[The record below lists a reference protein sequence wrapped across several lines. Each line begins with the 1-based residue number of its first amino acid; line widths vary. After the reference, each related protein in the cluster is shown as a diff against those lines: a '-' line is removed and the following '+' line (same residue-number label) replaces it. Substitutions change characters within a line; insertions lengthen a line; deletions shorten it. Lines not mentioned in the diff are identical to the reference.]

1 MGFFQPIHL
10 PRLSARWATV
20 LLNLVALTY
29 STNTVFVKSI
39 EEAPAKP
46 IPSLA
51 CLVRF
56 LIATVAL
63 GVLSQLFTSKPK
75 AAPVA
80 EKGFSKETRAG
91 ARETSQVLNKAET
104 QISEGTPRNRRA
116 SRELPLRSREELGDL
131 FEIPLDSSKGIR
143 SSPRLSPFGFAP
155 AGWQREA
162 STPRDGL
169 QDQAALHSKATLLSQ
184 VELNYVDGLYKGAED
199 KMQSNHSHGT
209 EDGKPRSPVVASVE
223 LGVLMFLGFGAQAVA
238 LETAKAGQVSLL
250 FTISVSN
257 LRFSCICLLQREHL
271 IEHCQPHVGRGPTGS
286 LHLSNLFADID
297 PVPNVCALAPM
308 YHISAAIM
316 SSESSKASSR
326 SYPTPEKL
334 GSNTMGSSAAMLQC
348 NTPNSQP
355 SPP

>member
-1 MGFFQPIHL
+1 VKSSRFWQLLPSLLAPADKMGFFQPIHL

-46 IPSLA
+46 LPSLA

-56 LIATVAL
+56 LIASAAL

-80 EKGFSKETRAG
+80 KKDFSEVTRAG
-91 ARETSQVLNKAET
+91 AAESSQVLYKAGT
-104 QISEGTPRNRRA
+104 QIAEGTPRNRRA
-116 SRELPLRSREELGDL
+116 SRELPLRSKEELEDL
-131 FEIPLDSSKGIR
+131 FEIPLDSTKGIIR

-155 AGWQREA
+155 AGWQSEA
-162 STPRDGL
+162 STPLVGV
-169 QDQAALHSKATLLSQ
+169 QDQAALHSKATRLSQ
-184 VELNYVDGLYKGAED
+184 VELRYADGLHKGAED
-199 KMQSNHSHGT
+199 TMRSHYSTHGT

-257 LRFSCICLLQREHL
+257 LHSMY
-271 IEHCQPHVGRGPTGS
+271 
-286 LHLSNLFADID
+286 LFLTAGTL
-297 PVPNVCALAPM
+297 VRTW
-308 YHISAAIM
+308 SA
-316 SSESSKASSR
+316 
-326 SYPTPEKL
+326 T
-334 GSNTMGSSAAMLQC
+334 C
-348 NTPNSQP
+348 
-355 SPP
+355 

>member
-1 MGFFQPIHL
+1 MGFFQPVHL

-46 IPSLA
+46 LPSLA

-56 LIATVAL
+56 LIATAAL
-63 GVLSQLFTSKPK
+63 GFLSQLFTSKTK

-80 EKGFSKETRAG
+80 KKGFAEETRAG
-91 ARETSQVLNKAET
+91 AGETSQVLNKAET
-104 QISEGTPRNRRA
+104 QIAEGTPRNRRA
-116 SRELPLRSREELGDL
+116 SRELPLRSKEELGDL
-131 FEIPLDSSKGIR
+131 FEIPLDSTKGIIR
-143 SSPRLSPFGFAP
+143 SSPRLSPFSFAP

-169 QDQAALHSKATLLSQ
+169 QDQAALHSKATRLSQ
-184 VELNYVDGLYKGAED
+184 VELKYADGLYKGAED
-199 KMQSNHSHGT
+199 KMQSNHSHET
-209 EDGKPRSPVVASVE
+209 EEGKPRSPVIASVE

-257 LRFSCICLLQREHL
+257 LPFSCSFTARTL
-271 IEHCQPHVGRGPTGS
+271 IRT
-286 LHLSNLFADID
+286 
-297 PVPNVCALAPM
+297 
-308 YHISAAIM
+308 
-316 SSESSKASSR
+316 
-326 SYPTPEKL
+326 
-334 GSNTMGSSAAMLQC
+334 
-348 NTPNSQP
+348 
-355 SPP
+355 